1 MREKKGDCQPDVSFS
16 LWKLIEITDFFES
29 KMKKNKLFEE
39 RKKHVSDKAKK
50 IVDLSFDMIDKNHEL
65 LKSRNIPQKDLFQLP
80 SKSTNMKKE
89 FTVGQLVTI
98 RDLFA
103 DHCDKLIEHGKRDLA
118 EKYLD
123 IINVVQSKTGCY
135 EYESLEDF
143 NLNDSGTFSYVEKRK
158 LDELEEVAV
167 DEMIAFA
174 KSYDKEPW
182 ETLKT
187 IVNNYLE
194 NFPANNGPTYQDT
207 VGRRKLAIQRLIILC
222 IHALNREEL
231 KRLDRIVD
239 ILSENIHPSLLP
251 DENIPPPMK
260 ILRNH

>member
-1 MREKKGDCQPDVSFS
+1 
-16 LWKLIEITDFFES
+16 
-29 KMKKNKLFEE
+29 
-39 RKKHVSDKAKK
+39 
-50 IVDLSFDMIDKNHEL
+50 
-65 LKSRNIPQKDLFQLP
+65 
-80 SKSTNMKKE
+80 MKKE
-89 FTVGQLVTI
+89 FTVGQLVMI

-123 IINVVQSKTGCY
+123 IINVVQSKTGCD

-143 NLNDSGTFSYVEKRK
+143 HLNDSGTFSYVEKRE

-167 DEMIAFA
+167 DEMISFA

-187 IVNNYLE
+187 KVNNYLE
-194 NFPANNGPTYQDT
+194 NFPANNGPTHQDT
-207 VGRRKLAIQRLIILC
+207 VGRRKLAIQKLIILC

-231 KRLDRIVD
+231 KRLDGIVD
-239 ILSENIHPSLLP
+239 ILSENI
-251 DENIPPPMK
+251 
-260 ILRNH
+260 